1 MASVVFFLL
10 WSKAFP
16 FYLMLLN
23 FDCLDM
29 LIWYMTLAILIK
41 KKKKELIR
49 FNLNDITIELT
60 HDMIKIYNNF
70 KKIN

>member
-1 MASVVFFLL
+1 
-10 WSKAFP
+10 
-16 FYLMLLN
+16 
-23 FDCLDM
+23 
-29 LIWYMTLAILIK
+29 MTLAILIK